1 MILVNPVEETL
12 NWLRER
18 ELKFKEGKESG
29 TGLVSLKDAEQAIQ
43 DLENKLW
50 AICQEEMSKA
60 AVGQSANLPL
70 IM

>member
-1 MILVNPVEETL
+1 MLVNPVEETL
-12 NWLRER
+12 QWLRDR
-18 ELKFKEGKESG
+18 ELNFKEGKKNG

-50 AICQEEMSKA
+50 AVCQEEMNKIA
-60 AVGQSANLPL
+60 AGQTPNLPI

>member
-1 MILVNPVEETL
+1 MISMNPVEETL

-18 ELKFKEGKESG
+18 ELKFKEGKEG
-29 TGLVSLKDAEQAIQ
+29 NTGLVSLKDAEQAIQ

-60 AVGQSANLPL
+60 AAGQNANLPL

>member
-50 AICQEEMSKA
+50 AVCQEEMNKVA
-60 AVGQSANLPL
+60 AGQNHNLPL